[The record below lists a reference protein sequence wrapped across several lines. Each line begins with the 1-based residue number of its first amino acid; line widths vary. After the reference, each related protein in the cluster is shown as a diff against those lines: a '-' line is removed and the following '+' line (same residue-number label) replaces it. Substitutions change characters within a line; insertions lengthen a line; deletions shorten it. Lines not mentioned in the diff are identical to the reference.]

1 MPRITQGQSIA
12 EAATIAEVLERE
24 RCIRIARKIRAKW
37 QRIVNSSKTTVVGG
51 ACAAGSVRAADEIIE
66 AIRGRNK

>member
-1 MPRITQGQSIA
+1 MPRMTQGQSIA
-12 EAATIAEVLERE
+12 EASMIAEVLERE
-24 RCIRIARKIRAKW
+24 RCIWIARRIRAKW
-37 QRIVNSSKTTVVGG
+37 QRIVNSPKATVIGG